1 MGGILGFAISTDK
14 SIAGVVEDV
23 EEAIVERQSG
33 TEDSGQDNL
42 VRRYIYL
49 CSAQRCDDTLGFV
62 VQRLGDFK
70 SLELADAHDIV
81 AEKQSVLLIVLVAD
95 FCQILV
101 DDRILFRKINDIHSL
116 S

>member
-1 MGGILGFAISTDK
+1 MGGILVFAIGTDK

-49 CSAQRCDDTLGFV
+49 CSAQRCDDTLG
-62 VQRLGDFK
+62 
-70 SLELADAHDIV
+70 S
-81 AEKQSVLLIVLVAD
+81 
-95 FCQILV
+95 
-101 DDRILFRKINDIHSL
+101 
-116 S
+116 